1 MKLRYYLRGLGIGIV
16 VTALVMGFSQRDAR
30 PLTDAEIKARAVEL
44 GMVESSS
51 LQLADIGVLQT
62 PETTQQP
69 ETTAQPE
76 STATPEA
83 TQQPEATATPEAT
96 AQPESTATP
105 EATAQPEATAT
116 PEATQQPEATATP
129 GATAQPEST
138 ATPGEASQAETVEI
152 TVTPGMASGA
162 VCRLLEEAGL
172 VQDAAQFDRYLIN
185 NNYSKRIS
193 TGTYQIAVGSSEEQI
208 AKIITKS
215 Y

>member
-62 PETTQQP
+62 PEATAQPENTAIPEATQQP
-69 ETTAQPE
+69 EAAATPEATKQPE
-76 STATPEA
+76 GTVTPEATKQPEATATPEA
-83 TQQPEATATPEAT
+83 TKQPEATATPEAT

-105 EATAQPEATAT
+105 
-116 PEATQQPEATATP
+116 
-129 GATAQPEST
+129 
-138 ATPGEASQAETVEI
+138 GEAPQAETVEI

>member
-16 VTALVMGFSQRDAR
+16 VTALVMGFSRRDAR
-30 PLTDAEIKARAVEL
+30 PLTDAEIKARAAEL

-51 LQLADIGVLQT
+51 LQLADIGVMQT
-62 PETTQQP
+62 PETTLQP
-69 ETTAQPE
+69 EGTAQ
-76 STATPEA
+76 SGATS
-83 TQQPEATATPEAT
+83 QPEATATPGAT

-105 EATAQPEATAT
+105 EVTAQPEATAT

-129 GATAQPEST
+129 GATVKPEGT
-138 ATPGEASQAETVEI
+138 AAPENTAQAETVEI

-193 TGTYQIAVGSSEEQI
+193 TGTYQIAVGSSEEKI